1 MIPML
6 AIMVGSQLMQG
17 MMQDKANAKQA
28 LAQNKLIL
36 KQNKLNRIEADRTVL
51 GLEAQR
57 GALRQQTAKT
67 LDLANRQAQAS
78 SGTVTAAAAASY
90 IKGATVDAVLN
101 DVETDYQAKKYEVE
115 VDHVWKEWD
124 IMNQGIST
132 YSQVKL
138 GQTPFI
144 KTSSNIG
151 AHLANGVMQAASV
164 YANQYFKFG
173 SGTDNGATRPSS
185 AGAQNYSTRYNTTA

>member
-28 LAQNKLIL
+28 LAQNKP

-78 SGTVTAAAAASY
+78 SGT
-90 IKGATVDAVLN
+90 G
-101 DVETDYQAKKYEVE
+101 
-115 VDHVWKEWD
+115 
-124 IMNQGIST
+124 
-132 YSQVKL
+132 YS
-138 GQTPFI
+138 GC
-144 KTSSNIG
+144 SSI
-151 AHLANGVMQAASV
+151 L
-164 YANQYFKFG
+164 Y
-173 SGTDNGATRPSS
+173 
-185 AGAQNYSTRYNTTA
+185 